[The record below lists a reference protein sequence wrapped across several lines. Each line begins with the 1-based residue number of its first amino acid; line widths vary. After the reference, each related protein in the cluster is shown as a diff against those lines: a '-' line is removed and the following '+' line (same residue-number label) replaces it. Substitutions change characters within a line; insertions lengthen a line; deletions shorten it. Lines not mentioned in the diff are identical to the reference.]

1 MKNDIAQALLLK
13 VLEGTSAEEIED
25 MRKYFKNMARY
36 KYDDYQQYSPGKRFL
51 ESLALWLSQFKQTE
65 RITALKFIRQRLI
78 FISQS
83 EMHLLASSAFPDQLR
98 ERLIQD
104 ISVQETIPSYK
115 VNKILETAA
124 YKKLLRQSLFCGMS
138 DGARIEIFR
147 RANTGVISHE
157 QIYQTYELSTERA
170 SKMQDELV
178 KDLKRKNLV
187 PEKNIPEEEI
197 KFKRVFLLDDFSAS
211 GTSYLNF
218 ETENTV
224 EKGKGKIAAL
234 YKSIFTDVE
243 FKKIF
248 DIDHLRVYVVIY
260 LCTEQAR
267 NQIEKWFS
275 KLQKEH
281 GNKPELICIHLI
293 PNSDKLSQLG
303 DSEILKL
310 SESDDYYDAEELE
323 DEHTRKGS
331 ENVKV
336 GFGKCALPVVLAHN
350 TPNNSIPLLWSYDTS
365 KKFVGLF
372 PRIPRHKEL

>member
-51 ESLALWLSQFKQTE
+51 ESLALWLNQFKETE

-83 EMHLLASSAFPDQLR
+83 EMHLLASAAFSDQLR

-115 VNKILETAA
+115 VNKIVETIA
-124 YKKLLRQSLFCGMS
+124 YRKLLRQALFCGMS

-170 SKMQDELV
+170 SKMQEELV
-178 KDLKRKNLV
+178 KDMKKIV
-187 PEKNIPEEEI
+187 DKEYVDEEDT

-211 GTSYLNF
+211 GTSYLKF
-218 ETENTV
+218 ETNGDI
-224 EKGKGKIAAL
+224 EKGKGKIAAF
-234 YKSIFTDVE
+234 YKSIFKEEE

-248 DIDHLRVYVVIY
+248 NIGKLKVYVVIY
-260 LCTEQAR
+260 LCSEQAR

-275 KLQKEH
+275 NLEKEY
-281 GNKPELICIHLI
+281 GNKPELICLHLI
-293 PNSDKLSQLG
+293 PNTDKLSRLQ
-303 DSEILKL
+303 DAEILKL
-310 SESDDYYDAEELE
+310 CESDDYYDSDELE
-323 DEHTRKGS
+323 DEHTRKGGD
-331 ENVKV
+331 NVKL
-336 GFGKCALPVVLAHN
+336 GFGKCALPLVLAHN

-365 KKFVGLF
+365 DKFVGLF